1 MTDASEFS
9 RSRQFEGRSFEPIYA
24 LVADEHRHFPITA
37 PHGIGLGRKHNGSLA
52 NLAEVTLRRTFVRPP
67 PQEFGAMTE
76 TMSRD
81 LVKAHFDNK
90 LRFQRLPV

>member
-1 MTDASEFS
+1 
-9 RSRQFEGRSFEPIYA
+9 
-24 LVADEHRHFPITA
+24 
-37 PHGIGLGRKHNGSLA
+37 
-52 NLAEVTLRRTFVRPP
+52 
-67 PQEFGAMTE
+67 MTE